1 MNLTDK
7 EILELNEL
15 CNAVVDETI
24 DEKQKDRLSGMLR
37 SSLEARQFYVRS
49 MGQSASLHSYAAEM
63 QMESPDGPRHG
74 GGHHRGTWFTMFF
87 ALAALVMLVIWLKF
101 PHQDTPHDT
110 PISPPVALN
119 PNPPSAASAPAEVFV
134 AQLTGAKGC
143 QWLDGTI
150 RPGQQLHEGQK
161 LELASGLAEITFDC
175 GAQVVLQGP
184 ASFSVNTEWN
194 ATLSSGSLRASL
206 PPEAMGFSISNPTVE
221 VVDNGTEFTMV
232 ADASGASTD
241 VYVIKGEVVA
251 SPNAQA
257 DQIGIVLR
265 EKESRRFSRSG
276 VQKNVQSNDVRLAEL
291 AKPLSLDHFARPAG
305 YAHWFFDQA
314 DGKLCKVQAFGLPGG
329 VSDLKICNVAE
340 VGLAGVHTTG
350 RFGGALKFSGSK
362 MFAQAEFPG
371 ISDYTAHTVSF
382 WVKIPSDAS
391 LSNTFA
397 MIAWGVNNPQLG
409 SHPIDIVWNKDP
421 DAAMVGVLRTN
432 FFGGFA
438 VGQTPLRDGK
448 WHHIAVVLVPRV
460 DPRGPLDVKQY
471 VDGRLEGEA
480 RPSRT
485 GSSVFLYSSDN
496 TPQDANGSFWLGCRV
511 GQTGPKAA
519 RFVGEISDLF
529 VFDRALEPQEIVKVM
544 SSNQMQY

>member
-24 DEKQKDRLSGMLR
+24 SEKQRDRLSEMLR
-37 SSLEARQFYVRS
+37 GSLDARQFYVRS
-49 MGQSASLHSYAAEM
+49 MGLSASLHSYAAEM
-63 QMESPDGPRHG
+63 QMESPDGPSQH
-74 GGHHRGTWFTMFF
+74 GGHHRGTWLTMFF

-101 PHQDTPHDT
+101 PHHDLPRDTQLAPA
-110 PISPPVALN
+110 VALG
-119 PNPPSAASAPAEVFV
+119 PNPPATLQVVAEKFV
-134 AQLTGAKGC
+134 AQLTGSKGC
-143 QWLDGTI
+143 EWRNGTI
-150 RPGQQLHEGQK
+150 QPGGQLHEGQK
-161 LELASGLAEITFDC
+161 LELTKGLAEITFDC
-175 GAQVVLQGP
+175 GAQVVLEGP

-251 SPNAQA
+251 SPNAQS
-257 DQIGIVLR
+257 DQTGIVLR
-265 EKESRRFSRSG
+265 EKESRRFSTSG
-276 VQKNVQSNDVRLAEL
+276 VQKNVQSNDLRLAEL
-291 AKPLSLDHFARPAG
+291 ARPLSLDHFAKPAG
-305 YAHWFFDQA
+305 YAHWSFDQA
-314 DGKLCKVQAFGLPGG
+314 YGKMCKVEAFGLAPG

-340 VGLAGVHTTG
+340 VGLPGVHTPG
-350 RFGGALKFSGSK
+350 RFGGALKFNGGK

-409 SHPIDIVWNKDP
+409 SHPIDVVWNKDP

-438 VGQTPLRDGK
+438 VGRTPLRDGK

-471 VDGRLEGEA
+471 VDGRLQGEA
-480 RPSRT
+480 RPSQT
-485 GSSVFLYSSDN
+485 GSDIFLYSSDN
-496 TPQDANGSFWLGCRV
+496 TPQDANGNFWLGCRV